1 MSAALQPPASGS
13 AGAQGASKGMAWV
26 GQAVQEQG
34 SAAVPFL
41 AAASRSL
48 GQVQLDMARVLSG

>member
-1 MSAALQPPASGS
+1 MSEALQPAASGS
-13 AGAQGASKGMAWV
+13 AGAQGASKGIAWL

-41 AAASRSL
+41 AAVPQ
-48 GQVQLDMARVLSG
+48 GIWDEFNWT